1 MTVIKYTVGLSF
13 FFYKNDIRHTSD
25 GSQNLFGII
34 NFKVRSSFDV
44 AKLII
49 ICELF
54 VRKLKKS

>member
-34 NFKVRSSFDV
+34 NFKVRLSFDV

-54 VRKLKKS
+54 VRM